1 EAVAGGRRDAMA
13 GIGVDQE
20 FVCATVDGARL
31 LRCRMALIVDDDRPS
46 GFILDFADETDRLD
60 RLERREMQIARLV
73 EQLRAPVATLR
84 AAVEVLEGERPPAP
98 EQQAAFRAVI
108 ARESAAL
115 SERFEALCAAAAG
128 LAAGLWPMAD
138 LFSADLV
145 RWTNRRLAGAAPPV
159 ELVPVGTG
167 LWLHGDG
174 YHLTMLL
181 VALARRIGVA
191 TGSAALDLEAHAR
204 GRRI

>member
-1 EAVAGGRRDAMA
+1 RTRDDATGTGGE
-13 GIGVDQE
+13 E

-115 SERFEALCAAAAG
+115 SDRFEALCAAAAG
-128 LAAGLWPMAD
+128 LAPGFWPMAD

-145 RWTNRRLAGAAPPV
+145 RWTNRRL
-159 ELVPVGTG
+159 
-167 LWLHGDG
+167 
-174 YHLTMLL
+174 
-181 VALARRIGVA
+181 
-191 TGSAALDLEAHAR
+191 
-204 GRRI
+204 